1 LPLVEWNDAFSVG
14 VHKIDEEHK
23 KFFSLTNRLFDN
35 MRGAQDQEVVGSVL
49 KELQQYVV
57 YHFRTEE
64 SLLKMYNYPDIN
76 KHKQEHEDA
85 VQKVNK
91 FALEY
96 ERGQPT
102 VDIELLKFLSDWLQN
117 HILQA
122 DRNYIPYVKGKI

>member
-1 LPLVEWNDAFSVG
+1 
-14 VHKIDEEHK
+14 
-23 KFFSLTNRLFDN
+23 
-35 MRGAQDQEVVGSVL
+35 
-49 KELQQYVV
+49 
-57 YHFRTEE
+57 
-64 SLLKMYNYPDIN
+64 MYNYPDIN